1 MPLLARMV
9 PTPLVVDIR
18 SGAIKDLPA
27 VLADQRISTSC
38 RVAVAFG
45 ESGSEVAAEL
55 LPALRQAD
63 DILIGDATVESATEL
78 ADRIRAGSY
87 DAVVAIGGGR
97 LLDTAKF
104 ASARLGLPMVAVA
117 TNLAHDG
124 IASPV
129 SILGSGPQRGS
140 YGVALP
146 IAVIIDLDLVRR
158 SPRRYVVAG
167 VGDVV
172 SNISALADWQLSHDV
187 TNEPIDGL
195 AMTLSRTAA
204 AGLVHRGDGVE
215 SDEFLVSL
223 GEALVLSGLAMAVSG
238 TSRPCS
244 GACHEIS
251 HAIDRLFPDQATS
264 HGEQVGLGAAFASFL
279 RGDEDVAVKL
289 ATFLRRHGLPVLPE
303 DLGLGI
309 GQFTEAA
316 LFAPRTRPGRYTIL
330 EHLDLGAGEM
340 TNAVRRYIATIGAE
354 LAAPA
359 AHSADR
365 G

>member
-9 PTPLVVDIR
+9 ATPLVVDVR
-18 SGAIKDLPA
+18 HGAVKDLPV
-27 VLADQRISTSC
+27 VLADQRISTSG

-45 ESGSEVAAEL
+45 ESGHDVAAEL

-63 DILIGDATVESATEL
+63 EFQIGDATMEDATEL
-78 ADRIRAGSY
+78 ADRIRVGSY

-97 LLDTAKF
+97 VLDTAKF
-104 ASARLGLPMVAVA
+104 ASTRVGLPMVAVA

-146 IAVIIDLDLVRR
+146 IAVIIDLDVVRR

-172 SNISALADWQLSHDV
+172 SNVSALADWQLSHDV
-187 TNEPIDGL
+187 THEPLDGL
-195 AMTLSRTAA
+195 AMTLARSAA
-204 AGLVHRGDGVE
+204 AGLLNRPDSVE
-215 SDEFLVSL
+215 SDDFLIAL
-223 GEALVLSGLAMAVSG
+223 GEALVLSGLAMAVAG

-251 HAIDRLFPDQATS
+251 HAIDRLFPERAVS
-264 HGEQVGLGAAFASFL
+264 HGEQVGLGAAFACFL
-279 RGDEDVAVKL
+279 RGDEDVAVEL
-289 ATFLRRHGLPVLPE
+289 AAFLRRHGLPVLPE
-303 DLGLGI
+303 DMGLDAE
-309 GQFTEAA
+309 QFTEAVM
-316 LFAPRTRPGRYTIL
+316 FAPRTRPGRYTIL
-330 EHLDLGAGEM
+330 EHLDLSADAMAE
-340 TNAVRRYIATIGAE
+340 AVRGYISTVGVE
-354 LAAPA
+354 RRAPA
-359 AHSADR
+359 APSAYLT
-365 G
+365 

>member
-1 MPLLARMV
+1 MV
-9 PTPLVVDIR
+9 ATPLVVDVR
-18 SGAIKDLPA
+18 PGAVKDLPE
-27 VLADQRISTSC
+27 VLADQRISTSG

-45 ESGSEVAAEL
+45 KSSSHVAAEL
-55 LPALRQAD
+55 MPALRQAD
-63 DILIGDATVESATEL
+63 DFQIGNATVESATEL
-78 ADRIRAGSY
+78 ADRIRVGSY

-97 LLDTAKF
+97 VLDTAKF

-172 SNISALADWQLSHDV
+172 SNVSALADWQLSHDV
-187 TNEPIDGL
+187 TNEPLDGL

-204 AGLVHRGDGVE
+204 AGLIHRRDSVE
-215 SDEFLVSL
+215 SDQFLVSL

-251 HAIDRLFPDQATS
+251 HAIDRLFPDQAIS

-279 RGDEDVAVKL
+279 RGDEDVAMEL
-289 ATFLRRHGLPVLPE
+289 AGFLRRHGLPVLPE
-303 DLGLGI
+303 DMGLSI
-309 GQFTEAA
+309 DQFTEAV

-330 EHLDLGAGEM
+330 EHLDLGPAEM
-340 TNAVRRYIATIGAE
+340 PDAVRGYISTVVAE
-354 LAAPA
+354 RTGTAAQPA
-359 AHSADR
+359 
-365 G
+365 GLP

>member
-9 PTPLVVDIR
+9 ATPLVIDVR
-18 SGAIKDLPA
+18 PGAVKDLPE
-27 VLADQRISTSC
+27 VLADQRISTSG

-45 ESGSEVAAEL
+45 ESGQEVAAEL
-55 LPALRQAD
+55 LPTLRHAD
-63 DILIGDATVESATEL
+63 DFSIGDATIESATEL
-78 ADRIRAGSY
+78 ADSIRAGSY

-97 LLDTAKF
+97 VLDTAKF
-104 ASARLGLPMVAVA
+104 ASTRLGLPMVAVA

-146 IAVIIDLDLVRR
+146 IAVIIDLDVVRR

-172 SNISALADWQLSHDV
+172 SNISALADWRLSHDV
-187 TNEPIDGL
+187 THEPLDGL

-204 AGLVHRGDGVE
+204 AGLVNRRDSVE
-215 SDEFLVSL
+215 SDDFLVSL
-223 GEALVLSGLAMAVSG
+223 GEALVLSGLAMAVAG

-251 HAIDRLFPDQATS
+251 HAIDQLFPDQAVS
-264 HGEQVGLGAAFASFL
+264 HGEQVGLGAVFASYL
-279 RGDEDVAVKL
+279 RGEEEVAVEL
-289 ATFLRRHGLPVLPE
+289 AAFLRRHGLPVLPE
-303 DLGLGI
+303 DIGLETD
-309 GQFTEAA
+309 QFTEAV

-330 EHLDLGAGEM
+330 EHLEL
-340 TNAVRRYIATIGAE
+340 NAEAMADAVGDYLSTVGAE
-354 LAAPA
+354 LAGSA
-359 AHSADR
+359 ASPPPN
-365 G
+365 

>member
-1 MPLLARMV
+1 MV
-9 PTPLVVDIR
+9 ATPLVVDVR
-18 SGAIKDLPA
+18 PGAVKDLPE
-27 VLADQRISTSC
+27 VLADQRISTSG

-45 ESGSEVAAEL
+45 ESGQKVAAEL

-63 DILIGDATVESATEL
+63 DFSIGEATIEGATEL

-97 LLDTAKF
+97 VLDTAKF
-104 ASARLGLPMVAVA
+104 ASTRVGLPMVAVA

-129 SILGSGPQRGS
+129 SILGSGPHRGS

-146 IAVIIDLDLVRR
+146 IAVIIDLDVVRR
-158 SPRRYVVAG
+158 SPRRYLVAG

-187 TNEPIDGL
+187 TNEPLDGL
-195 AMTLSRTAA
+195 AMTLARRAA
-204 AGLVHRGDGVE
+204 EGLVHRSDSVE
-215 SDEFLVSL
+215 SDDFLVSL
-223 GEALVLSGLAMAVSG
+223 AEALVLSGLAMAVAG

-251 HAIDRLFPDQATS
+251 HAIDQRFSDQAVS
-264 HGEQVGLGAAFASFL
+264 HGEQVGLGAAFASYL
-279 RGDEDVAVKL
+279 RGDEDVAIEL
-289 ATFLRRHGLPVLPE
+289 ATFLRHHGLPVVPE
-303 DLGLGI
+303 DMGLDAD
-309 GQFTEAA
+309 QFSEAV

-330 EHLDLGAGEM
+330 EHLDLDAEGMAD
-340 TNAVRRYIATIGAE
+340 AVRGYISTV
-354 LAAPA
+354 AAGRARPA
-359 AHSADR
+359 VHSASR
-365 G
+365 E